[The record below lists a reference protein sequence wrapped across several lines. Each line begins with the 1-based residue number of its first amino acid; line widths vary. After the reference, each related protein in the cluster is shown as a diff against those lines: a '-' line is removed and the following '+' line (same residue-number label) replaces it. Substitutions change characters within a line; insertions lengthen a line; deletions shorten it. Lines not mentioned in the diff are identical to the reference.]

1 MRRGFGL
8 QRRRTNVV
16 RGEGLQERAQAMQGV
31 QVPAGGR
38 RKLRRLRARRNQN
51 HLLAVREGNDGSL
64 QADAGSPGVLP
75 RVFPAASSP
84 ELDGLVARAGPLGD
98 ENQTVVRSRKTEGRL
113 RGSPPQTGR
122 ADVSLPTRFRGSSLR
137 NYPERRAAVS
147 LLAAD
152 AGGALCAA
160 TAPAKTPAPANPISR
175 KDRP

>member
-1 MRRGFGL
+1 MRRRVRL
-8 QRRRTNVV
+8 HRRRTNVL
-16 RGEGLQERAQAMQGV
+16 RRQGLQERAQAMQGV

-137 NYPERRAAVS
+137 NYPERRAAVFFPG
-147 LLAAD
+147 AG
-152 AGGALCAA
+152 AGGAWCAA
-160 TAPAKTPAPANPISR
+160 KGPAKTAAGAHPLFC
-175 KDRP
+175 KGGV

>member
-137 NYPERRAAVS
+137 NYPERRAALFLRGADPGRAWGGAKAPGNNASPAKRLS
-147 LLAAD
+147 LL
-152 AGGALCAA
+152 
-160 TAPAKTPAPANPISR
+160 S
-175 KDRP
+175 